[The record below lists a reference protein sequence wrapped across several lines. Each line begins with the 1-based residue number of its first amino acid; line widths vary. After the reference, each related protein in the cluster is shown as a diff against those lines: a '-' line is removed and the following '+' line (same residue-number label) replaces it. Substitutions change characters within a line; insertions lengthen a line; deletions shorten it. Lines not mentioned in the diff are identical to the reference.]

1 MGYSP
6 QKTPFDLTD
15 FLSKPGSPKSRKWKR
30 FALGARPA
38 ATPEAVEPEA
48 EAEVETDVEAE
59 ATVAEPADKA

>member
-30 FALGARPA
+30 KRLRLKRRKRPQRADTAFRVRLRA
-38 ATPEAVEPEA
+38 AMICRASC
-48 EAEVETDVEAE
+48 
-59 ATVAEPADKA
+59 

>member
-30 FALGARPA
+30 FSLGSRPA
-38 ATPEAVEPEA
+38 TEPVKA
-48 EAEVETDVEAE
+48 EAEDESPEEA
-59 ATVAEPADKA
+59 AKS

>member
-30 FALGARPA
+30 FSLGARPA
-38 ATPEAVEPEA
+38 AEPEKA
-48 EAEVETDVEAE
+48 ETDSPE
-59 ATVAEPADKA
+59 ATVET